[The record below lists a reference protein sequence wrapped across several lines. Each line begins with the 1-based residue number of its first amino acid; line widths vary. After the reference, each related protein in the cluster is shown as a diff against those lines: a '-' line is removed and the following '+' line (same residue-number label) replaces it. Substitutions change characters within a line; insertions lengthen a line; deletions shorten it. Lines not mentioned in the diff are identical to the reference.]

1 MLTFEEQIRIAI
13 NASLESSD
21 QKALELLKA
30 IEASLIEDE
39 EFLIEKAK
47 KASLIEAEI
56 IKEEEDKLLREA
68 IEASITTEG
77 SYVIIDFPK

>member
-1 MLTFEEQIRIAI
+1 MSTFEEQIRIAI